1 MTFGQA
7 GFKAGVGSKAI
18 DVGLVS
24 SHEVITSNA
33 NLGGLTLSGW
43 ANGARQSQSGLSL
56 LLDSSFIRS
65 LEKPQ
70 LSFVTSCTFRLEN
83 DRFQRWSRFSHF
95 LFAGA
100 ARGHLAE
107 LEGSH
112 LRVDGPQSK
121 SCASSRKC
129 VHLHFRL
136 EVFHFAHFKQPGRRS
151 TAQKARQAA

>member
-1 MTFGQA
+1 MNA
-7 GFKAGVGSKAI
+7 CDLGFLHKARIRLLHSTYVDRPAAQCKVGFTAELHASQH
-18 DVGLVS
+18 L
-24 SHEVITSNA
+24 
-33 NLGGLTLSGW
+33 LSVVHL
-43 ANGARQSQSGLSL
+43 NPVYDEILH
-56 LLDSSFIRS
+56 
-65 LEKPQ
+65 
-70 LSFVTSCTFRLEN
+70 TMRLEN

-121 SCASSRKC
+121 SCLKC

-136 EVFHFAHFKQPGRRS
+136 EVFHFAHFKQPGRS
-151 TAQKARQAA
+151 ISFFALVF